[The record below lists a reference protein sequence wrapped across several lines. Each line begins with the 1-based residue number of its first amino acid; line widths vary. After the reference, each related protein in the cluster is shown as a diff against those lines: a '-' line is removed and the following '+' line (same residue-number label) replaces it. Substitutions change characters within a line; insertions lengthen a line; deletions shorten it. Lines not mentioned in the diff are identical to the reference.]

1 MQNCKIRNLCLL
13 KTSVLNIWLSWVFLL
28 SGFSPA
34 AVSGSYS
41 PAVVLEPLTAL
52 APLAAEHGF
61 QSARA
66 SVAVASQLGS
76 AGSIVAAHNPRS
88 GVEPM
93 YPASAGGFFTTEP
106 PGKP

>member
-1 MQNCKIRNLCLL
+1 M
-13 KTSVLNIWLSWVFLL
+13 L

-41 PAVVLEPLTAL
+41 PAAVLEPLTAA
-52 APLAAEHGF
+52 APLAAEHGL
-61 QSARA
+61 QSAWA
-66 SVAVASQLGS
+66 SVAVASRLGS
-76 AGSIVAAHNPRS
+76 TGSIAAAHNPRS
-88 GVEPM
+88 GVEPV